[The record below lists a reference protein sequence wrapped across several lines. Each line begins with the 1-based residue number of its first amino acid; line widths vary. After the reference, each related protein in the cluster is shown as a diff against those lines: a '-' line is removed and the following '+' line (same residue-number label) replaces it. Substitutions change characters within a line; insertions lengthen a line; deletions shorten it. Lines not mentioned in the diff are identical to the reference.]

1 MQDDNDSCY
10 LWDEILNRLIFELY
24 KKIAF
29 KIDPEK
35 VHDVSLVLLETV
47 YKSYLGKLFH
57 KKIIKKS
64 TKEFNI
70 DFDNPIGLAAGFDK
84 NADYLNFISN
94 IGFGFIEVGTLTPK
108 AQSGNPKPRIFRLID
123 DKAIINHLGFN
134 NKGIDYAISR
144 IRKFNKNI
152 PIGINIGKNASTDV
166 KDAFRDYEYCLRKAY
181 SIADYITLNISS
193 PNTKNLRDL
202 QKGEKINNFLHSIKS
217 LHDNLK
223 KVYKKHTPLVVKI
236 APDITNEMIFEL
248 SKLLN
253 EYEIDGIICT
263 NTTIDKSSLN
273 DQYKDI
279 QGGLSGKP
287 LIEKSNSVLGEF
299 SKIVNK
305 DKTIIG
311 VGGVD
316 SWETADK
323 KFKLGANLLQLYTG
337 LVYKGPGVIE
347 EILRG

>member
-1 MQDDNDSCY
+1 M
-10 LWDEILNRLIFELY
+10 NRLIFELY

-64 TKEFNI
+64 TRQFNI

-94 IGFGFIEVGTLTPK
+94 IGFGFVEVGTLTPK
-108 AQSGNPKPRIFRLID
+108 AQSGNPKPRIFRLIND
-123 DKAIINHLGFN
+123 QAIINHLGFN

-248 SKLLN
+248 SKLLD

-263 NTTIDKSSLN
+263 NTTIDKSSL
-273 DQYKDI
+273 DDKYKDI

-287 LIEKSNSVLGEF
+287 LIEKSNTVLDQF

-316 SWETADK
+316 SWETANK

>member
-1 MQDDNDSCY
+1 M
-10 LWDEILNRLIFELY
+10 NRLIFELY

-152 PIGINIGKNASTDV
+152 PVGINIGKNASTDV

-337 LVYKGPGVIE
+337 LVYKGPSVIE